1 MEINARTAT
10 AADFDT
16 AAQKH
21 ANAAWFW
28 VIVTGIIYY
37 FFEGWTVISGMML
50 VWAVISSIGATKQAS
65 ALREGT
71 YKIPN
76 PNNGA
81 PDGDARNY
89 DKKINT

>member
-28 VIVTGIIYY
+28 VIVTGVTYY
-37 FFEGWTVISGMML
+37 FFEGWAVISGMVF
-50 VWAVISSIGATKQAS
+50 VWFVISSIGATKQAF
-65 ALREGT
+65 ALGGAHIKSQILTMARPMGT
-71 YKIPN
+71 LAIMIRK
-76 PNNGA
+76 
-81 PDGDARNY
+81 
-89 DKKINT
+89 